1 MYVMIEKK
9 EVRDRDKA
17 HGRNQE
23 GCEGKEKIEKK
34 FESNIREIQDKKKGR
49 YNSELMR
56 SILHI

>member
-34 FESNIREIQDKKKGR
+34 FESNIREMQDKKKR
-49 YNSELMR
+49 EV
-56 SILHI
+56 